1 MEKIQVEAPELGFQT
16 SMIDKSNPKN
26 PYEDHFIR
34 AGTEDTMEK
43 FWAEQADLI
52 DWYEKPKTILD
63 TSNPPFYRWFKDG
76 VLNTSYNCLDRHC
89 VKNPNTKALIYESV
103 MNKTTKEYTYGELRD
118 YVAKFGGVLQNF
130 GVQKGDRVI
139 IYMPM
144 IPEAIIAILACARV
158 GATHSIVF
166 GGFGGPELAS
176 RILDAKPKCI
186 VLASCG
192 IEPHK
197 IVDYKFLCDEAL
209 QIAGVK
215 IPKIIVQRD
224 KMPCKFIKDE
234 DFEFYTE
241 MANAKPADPVPVS
254 GSDYLYILY
263 TSGTTGTPKG
273 ICRDNG
279 GNAVALA
286 YTMKYIFDIKP
297 GEVYFSTSDIGWV
310 VGHSYIIYG
319 PLLVG
324 ATTLLFEGKP
334 TGTPDAGIIWRTCEK
349 YKCRGLY
356 SSPTA
361 LRSMR
366 REDPEGKHI
375 KSAKLDNLNMISMAG
390 ERVDIPAYNW
400 LLDSLPKHVIVNDNY
415 WQTETGWSI
424 GTNFANLHKFTGKPG
439 SCTKPAPGMRV
450 DIIGEDLK
458 QNNPKQLGKVCIKL
472 PMPPSFMPTLYGNDN
487 AFIEKYLTAVPG
499 YYFTGD
505 AGYYDTDGYLHV
517 TTRVDDI
524 INTAGHRLSTSQ
536 MEEVLTNVNEV
547 AEAAVVAGLDEI
559 KGEIPVGFIVL
570 KTGVSKAD
578 KDVIA
583 SCVQKIRHDIG
594 PVAAFRD
601 CIVVDK
607 LPKTRSGKILRN
619 VLKALVNGKEPKIP
633 PTVEDETVVGKIKEK
648 LLSLGLGH
656 EVNIEYDE
664 GYDHE

>member
-1 MEKIQVEAPELGFQT
+1 MEDKQVDSPALGFLGNL
-16 SMIDKSNPKN
+16 IDENDPKN
-26 PYEDHFIR
+26 AYEEHFLR
-34 AGTEDTMEK
+34 AGKEDSMEK
-43 FWAEQADLI
+43 FWAEQAELI
-52 DWYEKPKTILD
+52 DWYEKPQTILD
-63 TSNPPFYRWFKDG
+63 SSNPPFYKWFKDG
-76 VLNTSYNCLDRHC
+76 SLNTSYNCLDRHC
-89 VKNPNTKALIYESV
+89 KKNPNAKALIYESV
-103 MNKTTKEYTYGELRD
+103 MTKTTREYTYGELRD
-118 YVAKFGGVLQNF
+118 QVARFAGVLHNF
-130 GVQKGDRVI
+130 GVSKGDRVI

-144 IPEAIIAILACARV
+144 IPEAIISILGCARI
-158 GATHSIVF
+158 GAIHSIVF
-166 GGFGGPELAS
+166 GGFGGPELAN
-176 RILDAKPKCI
+176 RILDAKPKVI
-186 VLASCG
+186 VCGSCG

-197 IVDYKFLCDEAL
+197 IVDYKTLCDEAL
-209 QIAGVK
+209 SIAKVSVK
-215 IPKIIVQRD
+215 KIIVQRE
-224 KMPCKFIKDE
+224 KMPCVLKDGE
-234 DFEFYTE
+234 DFEFYSE
-241 MANAKPADPVPVS
+241 MAKAKDADPVPVK
-254 GSDYLYILY
+254 GTDLLYILY

-286 YTMKYIFDIKP
+286 YSMKYVMDIKP
-297 GEVYFSTSDIGWV
+297 GDVYFSTSDIGWV

-334 TGTPDAGIIWRTCEK
+334 VGTPDAGLIWRLCEK
-349 YKCRGLY
+349 HNVRGLY

-366 REDPEGKHI
+366 REDSDGYHI
-375 KSAKLDNLNMISMAG
+375 KKANLKNLNMISMAG
-390 ERVDIPAYNW
+390 ERMDIPAYNW
-400 LLDSLPKHVIVNDNY
+400 LAHNLPETVVINDNY

-424 GTNFANLHKFTGKPG
+424 GTNFLNVHTFPGKAG

-450 DIIGEDLK
+450 SIIGEDFKLN
-458 QNNPKQLGKVCIKL
+458 QPKQLGRVCIKL
-472 PMPPSFMPTLYGNDN
+472 PMPPSFMPTLYGNDE
-487 AFIEKYLTAVPG
+487 AFVEKYLKTVEG

-505 AGYYDTDGYLHV
+505 AGYYDQDGYLHV

-536 MEEVLTNVNEV
+536 MEEVLTNLPEI
-547 AEAAVVAGLDEI
+547 AEAAVVAGLDYI

-570 KTGVSKAD
+570 KTGVTKSD
-578 KDVIA
+578 KDIIA
-583 SCVQKIRHDIG
+583 ACVQKIRHDIG

-633 PTVEDETVVGKIKEK
+633 PTIEDDTTVGKVKDKI
-648 LLSLGLGH
+648 LSLGLGT
-656 EVNIEYDE
+656 EVNLEYDE